1 MKGFI
6 LTREV
11 KDGTKPDGS
20 PRYVKRYDACWRVNG
35 KQKSKTF
42 AKRKA
47 AERFLTTTVKK
58 IQDGDYVEIKP
69 TTFKAFAERWL
80 EGLSDL
86 KPSTRRAYESMVR
99 YQLIPAFGELALTAL
114 GVESVNGWL
123 RSQEGRLRTKTLQN
137 NLGLLHK
144 LFEDAREG
152 GYLNTNR
159 LSRSRA
165 LRRPRAL
172 REGDETEIEVLTPVE
187 INKLLDALEPAH
199 YPLFFTAVCTGVR
212 LGELL
217 ALQWGD
223 IDEAGHR
230 LHVRRTAYRGSFYL
244 PKTKR
249 SKRAIDVGD
258 QLLGVL
264 SRWRREQHGETTP
277 APDALLFPAPTGA
290 VQDPDALRKRVW
302 GPALAKAG
310 LRHVRIHSLR
320 HTFASMLIAQGENV
334 KYISTQL
341 GHASIQITLDRY
353 GHLFPDEKRSAAT
366 RLEAQ
371 LSAAVPSSSHP
382 AEPAEAARISRD
394 SVEDGTGATP
404 RRD

>member
-6 LTREV
+6 LTRES
-11 KDGTKPDGS
+11 TDGS
-20 PRYVKRYDACWRVNG
+20 KRYDACWRVNG

-42 AKRKA
+42 VRRKQ
-47 AERFLTTTVKK
+47 AERYLTDVVKK
-58 IQDGDYVEIKP
+58 VQDGAYVEIKP

-80 EGLSDL
+80 EGLADL
-86 KPSTRRAYESMVR
+86 KPSTRRAYTSMLT
-99 YQLIPAFGELALTAL
+99 YQLIPAFGDLPLTAL
-114 GVESVNGWL
+114 SVEDVNTWL
-123 RSQEGRLRTKTLQN
+123 RSREGTLRIKTLRN

-144 LFEDAREG
+144 ILEDAREG
-152 GYLNTNR
+152 GYLGVNR

-165 LRRPRAL
+165 LRRPRVL
-172 REGDETEIEVLTPVE
+172 REEDETEIEVLTPAE
-187 INKLLDALEPAH
+187 INRLLDALEPAH
-199 YPLFFTAVCTGVR
+199 YPIFFTAVCTGVR

-223 IDEAGHR
+223 LDETGHR
-230 LHVRRTAYRGSFYL
+230 VHVRRTAYRGAFYV

-249 SKRAIDVGD
+249 SRRAIDVGD

-264 SRWRREQHGETTP
+264 SRWRREQHGE
-277 APDALLFPAPTGA
+277 APPPPEALLFPSVTGA
-290 VQDPDALRKRVW
+290 PLDPDALRKRVW
-302 GPALAKAG
+302 APALAKAG

-320 HTFASMLIAQGENV
+320 HTFASMLIAQGENP

-341 GHASIQITLDRY
+341 GHASVQITLDRY

-371 LSAAVPSSSHP
+371 LTAAGSSSSHP
-382 AEPAEAARISRD
+382 AEAAEPAGISPNRM
-394 SVEDGTGATP
+394 EDRAP
-404 RRD
+404 